1 MHGMHGMID
10 YDRIRNFYDQHRSA
24 AIDDP
29 EFLRGTIEGSLG
41 VARFRNRA
49 EARHLARVFDVS
61 PGTELLDLGGGTGR
75 WALFFAER
83 GAHVTLVELAASLA
97 AGAARN
103 AARRGFDI
111 RCLVGS
117 ILQPPLDPECRFDV
131 IHIGNVLVYINDA
144 DLPRVR
150 EVVRAHARTAST
162 LVLREPVDP
171 QGPSEQHG
179 EDNYHALF
187 RRPSSYVELFAPDWR
202 LTYERTTV
210 SHLVPRG
217 RDTRAVVAG
226 MKSSPLRRRLVDA
239 LLPPVGYVDYA
250 LLELEE
256 RIRASPL
263 GGILGD
269 PGVVQRFYIFKRRG
283 S

>member
-1 MHGMHGMID
+1 MID
-10 YDRIRNFYDQHRSA
+10 YERIRSFYDQHRA
-24 AIDDP
+24 DQVDDP

-49 EARHLARVFDVS
+49 EARHLARVL
-61 PGTELLDLGGGTGR
+61 ELPRGSEVLDLGGGTGR
-75 WALFFAER
+75 WSVFFAER
-83 GAHVTLVELAASLA
+83 GARVTLVELAASLA

-103 AARRGFDI
+103 AARRELDI

-117 ILQPPLDPECRFDV
+117 ILDPPLEPGQRFDV
-131 IHIGNVLVYINDA
+131 IHIGNVLVYINDV

-150 EVVRAHARTAST
+150 DVVRVRAKQASR

-171 QGPSEQHG
+171 HGPSEQRGGHG
-179 EDNYHALF
+179 AHDHHDYRALF
-187 RRPSSYVELFAPDWR
+187 RRPATYVELFAPDWR
-202 LTYERTTV
+202 LCYERTTL

-217 RDTRAVVAG
+217 RDTHAVVAG
-226 MKSSPLRRRLVDA
+226 MKSSPWRRRLVDA
-239 LLPPVGYVDYA
+239 LLPTVGYVDYA
-250 LLELEE
+250 LLGLEE

-263 GGILGD
+263 AGLLGD
-269 PGVVQRFYIFKRRG
+269 PGVVQRFYIFKRR